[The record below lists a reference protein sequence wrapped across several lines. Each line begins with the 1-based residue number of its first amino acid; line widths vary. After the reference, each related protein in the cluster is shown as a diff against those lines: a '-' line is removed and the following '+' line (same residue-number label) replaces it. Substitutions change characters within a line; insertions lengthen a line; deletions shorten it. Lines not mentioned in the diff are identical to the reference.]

1 MRYSFDLKEVGLQGI
16 IHMRQ
21 AELQC
26 WLVDDSPTVR
36 QVLLHLLHKQA
47 PTWQLHE
54 FASGADLLRQLSNS
68 RAPEL
73 ILIDLNMAGM
83 DGIELLRHL
92 AARSCNSQLVIC
104 SGAPVRVLQSVGE
117 LCRALQLKL
126 LGTILKP
133 VTIQAVTD
141 LVRLVEQPQ
150 RTEPHKPVTAP
161 LQVHEVLR
169 ALQQHQFYPV
179 YQPII
184 DLRNNSLRGFE
195 VLSRCIHPSR
205 GLVPPDAFIG
215 SLEKYGLIQLHTFD
229 NLEMAL
235 RDLQGWLEQGL
246 DLELS
251 VNLSPQLLD
260 DLTLPEQLC
269 QLLDSYQIPYTRL
282 HLEVTESSCAGTVA
296 TRLDIL
302 NRLVLRGFHLS
313 IDDFGTS
320 FSSLERLQE
329 LPFDT
334 VKLDKGYIQRALTD
348 EACRASVESTLM
360 MARRLDMRIVAEGI
374 ETLAGWNMIHN
385 AGCDMCQGYYVA
397 APMQAA
403 QVLSWCQQW
412 QQHYH

>member
-1 MRYSFDLKEVGLQGI
+1 MG
-16 IHMRQ
+16 
-21 AELQC
+21 
-26 WLVDDSPTVR
+26 
-36 QVLLHLLHKQA
+36 
-47 PTWQLHE
+47 
-54 FASGADLLRQLSNS
+54 
-68 RAPEL
+68 
-73 ILIDLNMAGM
+73 GM

-92 AARSCNSQLVIC
+92 ATRRCRSQLVIC

-117 LCRALQLKL
+117 LCRTLQLPL
-126 LGTILKP
+126 LGTLLKP
-133 VTIQAVTD
+133 VTKQAVSD
-141 LVRLVEQPQ
+141 LVRLANPPAVSEHVRLAQP
-150 RTEPHKPVTAP
+150 P

-169 ALQQHQFYPV
+169 ALQQQQFYPV

-184 DLRNNSLRGFE
+184 ELRNNTLRGFE
-195 VLSRCIHPSR
+195 VLSRCRHPSR
-205 GLVPPDAFIG
+205 GLVPPDEFIS
-215 SLEKYGLIQLHTFD
+215 SLGKYGLIQLHTFD

-235 RDLQGWLEQGL
+235 RDLQGWLAQGL

-251 VNLSPQLLD
+251 VNLSPQMLD
-260 DLTLPEQLC
+260 DLTLPEQFC
-269 QLLDSYQIPYTRL
+269 RLLDSYHIPYHRL
-282 HLEVTESSCAGTVA
+282 HLEVTESSCAGTMA

-320 FSSLERLQE
+320 FSSSERLQE

-360 MARRLDMRIVAEGI
+360 MARRPDMRIVAEGI
-374 ETLAGWNMIHN
+374 ETVAGWNMIHN
-385 AGCDMCQGYYVA
+385 AGCDMCQGFYVA

-403 QVLSWCQQW
+403 QVLPWCQQW

>member
-1 MRYSFDLKEVGLQGI
+1 MPSLQ
-16 IHMRQ
+16 R
-21 AELQC
+21 C

-36 QVLLHLLHKQA
+36 QVLSALLNELA
-47 PTWQLHE
+47 PTWQVLD
-54 FASGADLLRQLSNS
+54 FSNAADLLVQLESS
-68 RAPEL
+68 AAPDF
-73 ILIDLNMAGM
+73 ILIDLNMGGM

-92 AARSCNSQLVIC
+92 ATRRCRSQLVIC

-117 LCRALQLKL
+117 LCRTLQLPL
-126 LGTILKP
+126 LGTLLKP
-133 VTIQAVTD
+133 VTKQAVSD
-141 LVRLVEQPQ
+141 LVCLANKPAISEHVRLAQP
-150 RTEPHKPVTAP
+150 P

-169 ALQQHQFYPV
+169 ALQQQQFYPV

-184 DLRNNSLRGFE
+184 ELRNNTLRGFE
-195 VLSRCIHPSR
+195 VLSRCRHPSR
-205 GLVPPDAFIG
+205 GLVPPDEFIS

-235 RDLQGWLEQGL
+235 RDLQGWLAQGL

-251 VNLSPQLLD
+251 VNLSPQMLD
-260 DLTLPEQLC
+260 DLTLPEQFC
-269 QLLDSYQIPYTRL
+269 RLLDSYHIPYHRL
-282 HLEVTESSCAGTVA
+282 HLEVTESSCAGTMA

-374 ETLAGWNMIHN
+374 ETVAGWNMIHN
-385 AGCDMCQGYYVA
+385 AGCDMCQGFYVA

-403 QVLSWCQQW
+403 QVLPWCQQW

>member
-1 MRYSFDLKEVGLQGI
+1 MNPSNL
-16 IHMRQ
+16 H
-21 AELQC
+21 C

-36 QVLLHLLHKQA
+36 QVLLHLLHETA
-47 PTWQLHE
+47 PTWELRE
-54 FASGADLLRQLSNS
+54 FAGGAELLQQLELSA
-68 RAPEL
+68 APEL
-73 ILIDLNMAGM
+73 VLIDLNMAGM

-92 AARSCNSQLVIC
+92 AARHCSSRLVIC

-117 LCRALQLKL
+117 LCRALKLQL

-133 VTIQAVTD
+133 ITIHAVTD
-141 LVRLVEQPQ
+141 LVRLVQQPSAPISEQATP
-150 RTEPHKPVTAP
+150 TP

-169 ALQQHQFYPV
+169 ALQQHHFYPV

-195 VLSRCIHPSR
+195 VLSRCSHPSR

-235 RDLQGWLEQGL
+235 RDLQSWLEQGL

-269 QLLDSYQIPYTRL
+269 QLLDSYHIPYSRL
-282 HLEVTESSCAGTVA
+282 HLEVTESSCAGTLA

-302 NRLVLRGFHLS
+302 NRLALRGFHLS

-374 ETLAGWNMIHN
+374 ETVAGWNMIHN

>member
-1 MRYSFDLKEVGLQGI
+1 MRHTD
-16 IHMRQ
+16 
-21 AELQC
+21 LQC

-36 QVLLHLLHKQA
+36 QVLLHLLHEHA
-47 PTWQLHE
+47 PTWQLRE
-54 FASGADLLRQLSNS
+54 FAGGAELLQQLTDSQ
-68 RAPEL
+68 APEL

-92 AARSCNSQLVIC
+92 ASRHCKSQLVIC

-117 LCRALQLKL
+117 LCRALQLRL

-141 LVRLVEQPQ
+141 LVRLVQQPQ
-150 RTEPHKPVTAP
+150 QLAQQRPATAP

-195 VLSRCIHPSR
+195 VLSRCSHPSR

-235 RDLQGWLEQGL
+235 RDLQGWLAQGL

-260 DLTLPEQLC
+260 DLSLPEQLC
-269 QLLDSYQIPYTRL
+269 QLLDSYQIPYSRL

>member
-1 MRYSFDLKEVGLQGI
+1 MTTSR
-16 IHMRQ
+16 R
-21 AELQC
+21 C
-26 WLVDDSPTVR
+26 WLVDDSATVR
-36 QVLLHLLHKQA
+36 QVLTALLQELAADWQVQA
-47 PTWQLHE
+47 YSSASELLQQLDQSS
-54 FASGADLLRQLSNS
+54 APDLM
-68 RAPEL
+68 
-73 ILIDLNMAGM
+73 LIDLNMAGM

-92 AARSCNSQLVIC
+92 ATRRCRSQLVIC

-117 LCRALQLKL
+117 LCRTLQLPL
-126 LGTILKP
+126 IGTLLKP
-133 VTIQAVTD
+133 VTKQAVMD
-141 LVRLVEQPQ
+141 LVRLATTPPPTDRPRFAPQ
-150 RTEPHKPVTAP
+150 P
-161 LQVHEVLR
+161 LQVHEVIR
-169 ALQQHQFYPV
+169 ALQQRQFYPV

-184 DLRNNSLRGFE
+184 ELRNNTLRGFE
-195 VLSRCIHPSR
+195 VLSRCRHPSR
-205 GLVPPDAFIG
+205 GLVPPDEFIG

-235 RDLQGWLEQGL
+235 RDLQSWLEQGL

-251 VNLSPQLLD
+251 VNLSPQMLD

-269 QLLDSYQIPYTRL
+269 SLLDSYHIPYHRL
-282 HLEVTESSCAGTVA
+282 HLEVTESSCSGSLA

-348 EACRASVESTLM
+348 ETCRASVESTLM

-374 ETLAGWNMIHN
+374 ETVAGWNMIHN

-403 QVLSWCQQW
+403 QVLPWCQQW